1 MRSDHQLFDE
11 RLFDEA
17 LEMTMKYRI
26 HMRRSALAIAAAS
39 LVAAMGTAQAA
50 GEEQAVS
57 GVSAA
62 AVHSSAGAGLT
73 VEQRLREEMSVVVMD
88 LIQSGAFGNTAPQQI
103 AMDID
108 APPQKV
114 SNLGLLVDSKG
125 DTADGL
131 HVLAVTP
138 GGNAERMGLR
148 AGDVLLALNGTALT
162 SSDGAASL
170 RRTVDTLPDGGRLD
184 FNVRRDGRAQTMG
197 GASASMYLPAM
208 HLSIGN
214 GTALASN
221 SGAGTAAPSGSPAAA
236 SPAQSNAY
244 GTQVNSAEGCGRI
257 SAFDVAPRQQQ
268 LHAAT
273 LIAIDGVAPGPS
285 GAKAYPVRP
294 GHHVVKV
301 GERIES
307 RYLSFPKSQRNAP
320 LFGGYKTVDVDVE
333 PNTTYFIAAHLNEDQ
348 RNNPI
353 DGAYWDPVMWKQV
366 AETCR

>member
-1 MRSDHQLFDE
+1 MIMNNRSQ
-11 RLFDEA
+11 
-17 LEMTMKYRI
+17 
-26 HMRRSALAIAAAS
+26 MRRSVPGRSVPGRFARAPLARAIVAAS
-39 LVAAMGTAQAA
+39 LLAAIGSAQAA
-50 GEEQAVS
+50 GEEQAMS

-62 AVHSSAGAGLT
+62 AVHSSAGAGLS

-103 AMDID
+103 AMNVD

-114 SNLGLLVDSKG
+114 SNLGLLVDSKS
-125 DTADGL
+125 DAADGL

-138 GGNAERMGLR
+138 GGNAERMGIR
-148 AGDVLLALNGTALT
+148 AGDVLLALNGTSLT
-162 SSDGAASL
+162 SADGAAAL

-184 FNVRRDGRAQTMG
+184 FNVRRDGRSQTMG

-208 HLSIGN
+208 HLSIGS

-221 SGAGTAAPSGSPAAA
+221 APQDTSTSIAPPGGPADNRP
-236 SPAQSNAY
+236 SAY
-244 GTQVNSAEGCGRI
+244 GNGDNGEPGCGRI

-273 LIAIDGVAPGPS
+273 LIAIDGVTPGPF
-285 GAKAYPVRP
+285 GAKAYSVKP

-307 RYLSFPKSQRNAP
+307 RYISFPQAQRNAP
-320 LFGGYKTVDVDVE
+320 LYGGYKTVDVDVA
-333 PNTTYFIAAHLNEDQ
+333 PNTTYFIAARLNDDQ
-348 RNNPI
+348 RNNPTN
-353 DGAYWDPVMWKQV
+353 GAYWDPVMWKEV
-366 AETCR
+366 PEICR

>member
-1 MRSDHQLFDE
+1 MKCDLTSSY
-11 RLFDEA
+11 FDEA

-26 HMRRSALAIAAAS
+26 QMRRSALAIAAAS
-39 LVAAMGTAQAA
+39 LVAAIGTAQAA

-57 GVSAA
+57 SVSAA

-103 AMDID
+103 AMDVD

-148 AGDVLLALNGTALT
+148 AGDVLLALNGTQLT
-162 SSDGAASL
+162 SADGSATL

-184 FNVRRDGRAQTMG
+184 FNVRRDGRAQTVG
-197 GASASMYLPAM
+197 GTSASMYLPAM
-208 HLSIGN
+208 HLSIGS

-221 SGAGTAAPSGSPAAA
+221 SQDTTSTPIVPPSGPTDTRPS
-236 SPAQSNAY
+236 AY
-244 GTQVNSAEGCGRI
+244 GSPGDGAEGCGRI

-273 LIAIDGVAPGPS
+273 LIAIDGVTPGPF
-285 GAKAYPVRP
+285 GARAYPVKP
-294 GHHVVKV
+294 GRHTVKV
-301 GERIES
+301 GERIEA
-307 RYLSFPKSQRNAP
+307 RYISFPQAQRSAP
-320 LFGGYKTVDVDVE
+320 LFGGYKSVTVDVE
-333 PNTTYFIAAHLNEDQ
+333 PNMTYFIAARLNDDQ
-348 RNNPI
+348 RNNPT
-353 DGAYWDPVMWKQV
+353 DGAYWDPVMWKAV
-366 AETCR
+366 AEPCR

>member
-1 MRSDHQLFDE
+1 MNAIDE
-11 RLFDEA
+11 VS
-17 LEMTMKYRI
+17 EMTMNNRI
-26 HMRRSALAIAAAS
+26 QMRRTLGRLALAIVAAS
-39 LVAAMGTAQAA
+39 FVAAVGSVQAA
-50 GEEQAVS
+50 GEEQALS

-103 AMDID
+103 AMDVD

-125 DTADGL
+125 DTGDGL

-148 AGDVLLALNGTALT
+148 AGDVLLALNGASLTA
-162 SSDGAASL
+162 DNGAATL
-170 RRTVDTLPDGGRLD
+170 RRTVDALPDGGRLD
-184 FNVRRDGRAQTMG
+184 FNVRRDGHAQTMG

-208 HLSIGN
+208 HLSIGS

-221 SGAGTAAPSGSPAAA
+221 SAAGSSASPAAA
-236 SPAQSNAY
+236 SPSQGGSSYSTAST
-244 GTQVNSAEGCGRI
+244 GAEGCGRI

-273 LIAIDGVAPGPS
+273 LIAIDGVAPGPF
-285 GAKAYPVRP
+285 GARAYSVKP

-307 RYLSFPKSQRNAP
+307 RYISFPQAQRNAP
-320 LFGGYKTVDVDVE
+320 LYGGYKTVDVDVA
-333 PNTTYFIAAHLNEDQ
+333 PNTTYLIAARLNEDQ
-348 RNNPI
+348 RNNPTN
-353 DGAYWDPVMWKQV
+353 GAYWDPVMWKEV
-366 AETCR
+366 PEVCR